1 MYSSAFLHSS
11 SGYSSSF
18 GGSGPKELAA
28 GAGGFVSSL
37 TEAFPK
43 TSSKI
48 LTPSFSEA
56 SSSPSAYF
64 ASSLLSS
71 LTVVSLF
78 SYLSDGDSFEEAIV
92 SSSYYL
98 FSSFSGTFSSGFLSS
113 SLFSALSSTY
123 VGAVWSGFYPSPL
136 FLFLFLFLPI
146 SF

>member
-1 MYSSAFLHSS
+1 LYSSAFLHSS

-28 GAGGFVSSL
+28 GAGGLVSL
-37 TEAFPK
+37 TEALPK

-56 SSSPSAYF
+56 SSSPPAYF

-71 LTVVSLF
+71 LTIVSLF
-78 SYLSDGDSFEEAIV
+78 SYLSDGDSFEEAMV

-98 FSSFSGTFSSGFLSS
+98 FSSFTGTFSC
-113 SLFSALSSTY
+113 
-123 VGAVWSGFYPSPL
+123 
-136 FLFLFLFLPI
+136 
-146 SF
+146 